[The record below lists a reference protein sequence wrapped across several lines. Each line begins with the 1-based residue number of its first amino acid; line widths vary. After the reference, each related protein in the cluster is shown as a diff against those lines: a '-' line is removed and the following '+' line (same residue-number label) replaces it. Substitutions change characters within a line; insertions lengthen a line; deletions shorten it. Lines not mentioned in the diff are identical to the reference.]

1 MRAWFNSATSYILTP
16 QRSRL
21 SKYPKGFFSVVAGR
35 TRLVAIRY
43 AIEATSIAY
52 QGTNMKRTTLTL
64 LSALAVVTCVAW
76 SPTVAHAQGGWSGSG
91 APVFQSD
98 LDRVAKQRE
107 AERAE
112 FRKSSAPTAYPAY
125 MSGGD
130 KPNVA
135 PEAPPIV
142 YLQQNES
149 PGTVIVDTQG
159 KRLLYVLPDKRAYQY
174 PISVGRDGFTWTG
187 TERVSR
193 IASWPTW
200 TPPSEMR
207 QRQKGLPVTV
217 TGGLINPLGA
227 VALYLGN
234 SIYRIHG
241 TNNDRTIGRASSSG
255 CFRLTNRHVVHLATL
270 ARVGTTVRVVS
281 SYSGV
286 SESAPMSSLFG
297 SSSAAA
303 EVAPA
308 KKTKKN

>member
-1 MRAWFNSATSYILTP
+1 MRLL
-16 QRSRL
+16 RS
-21 SKYPKGFFSVVAGR
+21 
-35 TRLVAIRY
+35 
-43 AIEATSIAY
+43 
-52 QGTNMKRTTLTL
+52 TL
-64 LSALAVVTCVAW
+64 LSALAVLPFVAW
-76 SPTVAHAQGGWSGSG
+76 SPTVAHAQSGWAGG

-98 LDRVAKQRE
+98 LEREAQQRE
-107 AERAE
+107 AARAAI
-112 FRKSSAPTAYPAY
+112 RASSAPAAYPAY

-135 PEAPPIV
+135 PEEPPVV
-142 YLQQNES
+142 YLEQNET
-149 PGTVIVDTQG
+149 PGTIIVDTQG
-159 KRLLYVLPDKRAYQY
+159 KRLLYVLPGKRAFAY

-187 TERVSR
+187 TERISR

-227 VALYLGN
+227 MALYLGS

-286 SESAPMSSLFG
+286 SAGAPFTSLFG
-297 SSSAAA
+297 GSSTA
-303 EVAPA
+303 EVAPPPA